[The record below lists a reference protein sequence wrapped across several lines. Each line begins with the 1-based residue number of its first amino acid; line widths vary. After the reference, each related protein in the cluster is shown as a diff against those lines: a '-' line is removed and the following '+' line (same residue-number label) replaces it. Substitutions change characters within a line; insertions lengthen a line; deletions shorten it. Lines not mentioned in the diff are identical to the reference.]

1 MGRFQ
6 HRKSILVE
14 KYGLTQQAWRLD
26 QEAEAS
32 QCEPLPRSK
41 GSYQNT
47 AQPASS
53 DSVLMRRHLPILTNN
68 TANFGPSVSTPEKVE
83 NISFKPAHHSLHIIG
98 KLCFHKLMHT
108 RNLFKLLR
116 KENCSKS
123 TDHTPLKKRYQIFE
137 RAKNLVSFD
146 NSLMHYIL
154 S

>member
-1 MGRFQ
+1 M
-6 HRKSILVE
+6 S
-14 KYGLTQQAWRLD
+14 
-26 QEAEAS
+26 
-32 QCEPLPRSK
+32 
-41 GSYQNT
+41 
-47 AQPASS
+47 
-53 DSVLMRRHLPILTNN
+53 
-68 TANFGPSVSTPEKVE
+68 EKVE
-83 NISFKPAHHSLHIIG
+83 NISFKPAHYSLHIIG